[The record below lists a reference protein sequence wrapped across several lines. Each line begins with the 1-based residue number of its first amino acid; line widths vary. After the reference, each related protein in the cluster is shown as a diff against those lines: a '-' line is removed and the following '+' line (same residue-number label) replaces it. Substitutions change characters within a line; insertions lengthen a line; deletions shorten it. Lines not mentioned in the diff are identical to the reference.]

1 MLRKRARYSVDIFFF
16 FDRIQETEIGKN
28 ILSLWEIILGKE
40 LGVMELNKRRNNRSL
55 TGQLMLRTV
64 KLFNV
69 IFMSFLFG
77 MTWLMFY
84 EQRMLEPFF
93 ARGNYYITFIFFI
106 LYLILVRLYDGLAIS
121 YARVGEL
128 VYSQS
133 LSAFI
138 SDFIMY
144 LVIMLLVR
152 DYTVNPLPLLGCF
165 GLQVLFAV
173 IWCLTINHGYFNT
186 FAKKSSIIVYDE
198 RKGLTGLI
206 KDHGLDNKFDVQKK
220 CHVNEVLRN
229 LDVLHD
235 YDVVFLAGVH
245 SKSRNKIIKYC
256 VSHNITSLIIPRVG
270 DTLMA
275 SAHRMHILHLPV
287 LRLER
292 YNPTP
297 EYLFIKR
304 AFDIVVS
311 LIAIIILSP
320 FMIITALAIKSDGGP
335 ALYKQVRLTKDG
347 KEFKVLKF
355 RSMRVDAE
363 KDGVARLS
371 TGENDDRITKVG
383 HVIRAIRFDE
393 LPQLFNILKG
403 DMTIVGPRPERPEIA
418 KQYYEE
424 LPEFALRLQCKA
436 GLTGYAQVYGK
447 YNTEPYD
454 KLLMDLMYISQPGI
468 LQDLHIMF
476 ATVKILFMKESTEGV
491 VEGKTTAL
499 EK

>member
-1 MLRKRARYSVDIFFF
+1 MLIFFI

-144 LVIMLLVR
+144 LVIMLLIR

-186 FAKKSSIIVYDE
+186 FAKK
-198 RKGLTGLI
+198 
-206 KDHGLDNKFDVQKK
+206 
-220 CHVNEVLRN
+220 C
-229 LDVLHD
+229 
-235 YDVVFLAGVH
+235 
-245 SKSRNKIIKYC
+245 
-256 VSHNITSLIIPRVG
+256 
-270 DTLMA
+270 
-275 SAHRMHILHLPV
+275 LP
-287 LRLER
+287 L
-292 YNPTP
+292 
-297 EYLFIKR
+297 
-304 AFDIVVS
+304 
-311 LIAIIILSP
+311 
-320 FMIITALAIKSDGGP
+320 
-335 ALYKQVRLTKDG
+335 
-347 KEFKVLKF
+347 
-355 RSMRVDAE
+355 
-363 KDGVARLS
+363 
-371 TGENDDRITKVG
+371 
-383 HVIRAIRFDE
+383 
-393 LPQLFNILKG
+393 
-403 DMTIVGPRPERPEIA
+403 
-418 KQYYEE
+418 
-424 LPEFALRLQCKA
+424 
-436 GLTGYAQVYGK
+436 
-447 YNTEPYD
+447 
-454 KLLMDLMYISQPGI
+454 
-468 LQDLHIMF
+468 
-476 ATVKILFMKESTEGV
+476 LFMMKEKV
-491 VEGKTTAL
+491 
-499 EK
+499 